1 MEIIMKNKIIT
12 VLLLAS
18 AGFGQDAQAMGAA
31 RSFAKR
37 VFFSKT
43 AAVAGV
49 LAGTNGA
56 FVYKKNQEIIQEIE
70 KSETTLSQE
79 SQEEVKAFFKTHGYS
94 PIIKDYDGACPSVAR
109 KGDRSFL
116 LLDRRSRNILN
127 GYGDE
132 ILKKKHLLDGVF
144 PHEVDHLK
152 HSDIEERIIAA
163 SIAGPLV
170 IIAGKMVRVAGG
182 SKKLTV
188 ATGIV
193 GVYSLAFGVK
203 KLAQSHEE
211 RCDRNAADTIEH
223 AENLAFYLKE
233 VALSGEKEIHSAI
246 TKAVSTSDLPEQKK
260 ERLVTFITNYIWML
274 QDHPRPSKRI
284 ADLEKIAAQKKE
296 EEQK

>member
-1 MEIIMKNKIIT
+1 MMKNKIIT

-18 AGFGQDAQAMGAA
+18 AGFGQDAQAMGRA
-31 RSFAKR
+31 RNFAKR

-49 LAGTNGA
+49 LAGTHGA
-56 FVYKKNQEIIQEIE
+56 FFYKQYQDQIE
-70 KSETTLSQE
+70 AIENLETTLSQK

-94 PIIKDYDGACPSVAR
+94 PVIKDDDDRVGPAVAK

-116 LLDRRSRNILN
+116 LLDRRSRDILD

-132 ILKKKHLLDGVF
+132 ILKKKHLLDGVLA
-144 PHEVDHLK
+144 HEVDHLK
-152 HSDIEERIIAA
+152 HSDIEERMIGL
-163 SIAGPLV
+163 SMVVPLA

-193 GVYSLAFGVK
+193 GLYSLLFAVK
-203 KLAQSHEE
+203 KRAQWQEE
-211 RCDRNAADTIEH
+211 RCDRNAADTIER
-223 AENLAFYLKE
+223 AENLAFYFKE
-233 VALSGEKEIHSAI
+233 VGLSGEKEIHSDI
-246 TKAVSTSDLPEQKK
+246 TKAVSTSNLSEQKK

-284 ADLEKIAAQKKE
+284 AYLEEIAAQKKKE
-296 EEQK
+296 DQK

>member
-1 MEIIMKNKIIT
+1 MKNKIIM
-12 VLLLAS
+12 VLLFAG

-31 RSFAKR
+31 RNFAKR

-56 FVYKKNQEIIQEIE
+56 FVYKENQEIIQEIE
-70 KSETTLSQE
+70 KSETTLSE
-79 SQEEVKAFFKTHGYS
+79 KAQEEVKAFFKTHGFC
-94 PIIKDYDGACPSVAR
+94 IEIKDENAIFVVKNRD
-109 KGDRSFL
+109 KSFL
-116 LLDRRSRNILN
+116 LLDRISRDILD

-132 ILKKKHLLDGVF
+132 ILGKKHLLDGVF
-144 PHEVDHLK
+144 RHEVDHLK
-152 HSDIEERIIAA
+152 HSDGEERAIWF
-163 SIAGPLV
+163 SIASPLA

-193 GVYSLAFGVK
+193 GALGLHLAVK
-203 KLAQSHEE
+203 KRTQLQEE
-211 RCDRNAADTIEH
+211 RCDRNAVDTIEH
-223 AENLAFYLKE
+223 AENLVFYLKKRS
-233 VALSGEKEIHSAI
+233 LLYEKGFHSNI
-246 TKAVSTSDLPEQKK
+246 TKSFSTLDLSEQNK
-260 ERLVTFITNYIWML
+260 ERLVTFITNYFWML

-284 ADLEKIAAQKKE
+284 AYLEEIAAQKKK